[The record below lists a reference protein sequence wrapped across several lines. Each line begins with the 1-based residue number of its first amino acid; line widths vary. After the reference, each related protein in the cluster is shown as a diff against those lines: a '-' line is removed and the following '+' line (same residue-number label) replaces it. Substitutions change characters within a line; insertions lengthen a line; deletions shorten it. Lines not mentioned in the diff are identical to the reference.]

1 MSRNELVRR
10 AMNNDWLPEQ
20 GLPSMEKQ
28 WVSIR
33 DPGGPKGLS
42 ANR

>member
-1 MSRNELVRR
+1 MSQNELVCR
-10 AMNNDWLPEQ
+10 ATNKDWLAEQ

-42 ANR
+42 AHR